1 MTAIHDKEVER
12 GVGEQGTEMNR
23 IPTHASGKSHG
34 RKQSGG
40 LFRSI
45 TGQSGVFSERR
56 RSMYHESESDDEYDG
71 PIVSKAETWALM
83 PEVKELQDRNNR
95 EGHPGRK
102 LGVTW
107 NNLVCFSLHSTATT
121 NTNEYHR
128 QSKELPAAA

>member
-1 MTAIHDKEVER
+1 MTAIHENELER
-12 GVGEQGTEMNR
+12 GVDEQGTEMNR

-34 RKQSGG
+34 KKQSGG

-56 RSMYHESESDDEYDG
+56 RSVYHESDSDDYDG
-71 PIVSKAETWALM
+71 PIVSKAESWALM
-83 PEVKELQDRNNR
+83 PEVKELQDTNNR

-107 NNLVCFSLHSTATT
+107 NNLVS
-121 NTNEYHR
+121 
-128 QSKELPAAA
+128 